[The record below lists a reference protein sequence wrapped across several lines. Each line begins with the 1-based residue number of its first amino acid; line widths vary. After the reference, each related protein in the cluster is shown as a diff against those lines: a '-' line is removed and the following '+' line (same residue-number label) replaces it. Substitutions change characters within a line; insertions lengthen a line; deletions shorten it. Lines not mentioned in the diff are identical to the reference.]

1 MRATPRGGTVCPMPR
16 VRARFLVL
24 LLLLVGCLGSDG
36 PTAPP
41 AGGHH
46 VLFLGNSLTYT
57 NDLARTL
64 SDVAALGGDTIHA
77 EMVAYPNFAIE
88 DHLAAGTAQQAIAVG
103 GWEYVILQQG
113 PSALESSRQNLIA
126 ATQAVDPLVRQIGA
140 RTGLYMVWP
149 AKVNFGDFPRVGG
162 SYLLAAQ
169 SVDGVFFPVG
179 LAWIAAWDRD
189 PSLPLYGSDDFHPSP
204 LGTYLAALVIY
215 EKVTGKDAR
224 DLPPTLTADG
234 LIWRQVSAETVRML
248 QEAAHEANVA
258 YP

>member
-1 MRATPRGGTVCPMPR
+1 MPR
-16 VRARFLVL
+16 VRRRFVVL

-36 PTAPP
+36 PTALPP
-41 AGGHH
+41 GGHH

-64 SDVAALGGDTIHA
+64 ADVAALGGDTIHA
-77 EMVAYPNFAIE
+77 QMVAYPNFAIE
-88 DHLAAGTAQQAIAVG
+88 DHLAQGTARQAIAMG

-126 ATQAVDPLVRQIGA
+126 ATQAVDPLVRQVGA

-149 AKVNFGDFPRVGG
+149 AKANIGDFPRVGG

-169 SVDGVFFPVG
+169 AVGGVFFPAG
-179 LAWIAAWDRD
+179 LAWTAAWDRD
-189 PSLPLYGSDDFHPSP
+189 PSLPLYGPDDFHPSP

-224 DLPPTLTADG
+224 NLPATLTADG
-234 LIWRQVSAETVRML
+234 RTWPQVTPATVRML